1 MGEFM
6 INKIYLLA
14 VGLIIMLCIYI
25 FGIYAGYQK
34 CNAKMVFQ
42 THNQQS
48 QVIEIQRKVNAET
61 FNSGLDDIRDVLYQK
76 YTIKD

>member
-1 MGEFM
+1 MS
-6 INKIYLLA
+6 NKIYLLA
-14 VGLIIMLCIYI
+14 VGLIIMLCIYF

-34 CNAKMVFQ
+34 CKTKITVQ

-48 QVIEIQRKVNAET
+48 EIIEIQRKVNAET